1 LGEDEVK
8 LTKKNLGWPL
18 EPAFL
23 IPEEARKHFQ
33 KALENGARLE
43 TEWENMFARY
53 EKKYPEPASE
63 LRGLIQGK
71 LPAGWD
77 AGISDFPADAK
88 GLATRVASGK
98 VMQQFKKALSGFM
111 GGSADLNTS
120 THTELKDA
128 GNFENPSMAVG
139 DLQGSAGGGW
149 SYAGRNLQ
157 FGVREHGMASISNGM
172 AAHGGLIPFCATF
185 LTFSDYMRPA
195 IRLSALMKL
204 KTIYVF
210 THDSI
215 AMGEDGPTHQ
225 PVEHLASLRAIPG
238 LVVIRPGDA
247 NETAVAWRMAIE
259 LPDTPVALILSR
271 QDLPTLD
278 RTKFASALGLR
289 FGAYILLDV
298 PDYKPDLILI
308 ASGSEVDLI
317 VKAQEKL
324 SKQKIAVRLVSMPSW
339 ELFEAQAE
347 EYRHRILPPSVP
359 ARLTVEAGVSQGWNR
374 YAGDQGD
381 IMSIDTFGASAPGEV
396 VMREHGFTAERICE
410 RALALLKKIKDES
423 AAG

>member
-1 LGEDEVK
+1 
-8 LTKKNLGWPL
+8 
-18 EPAFL
+18 
-23 IPEEARKHFQ
+23 
-33 KALENGARLE
+33 
-43 TEWENMFARY
+43 
-53 EKKYPEPASE
+53 
-63 LRGLIQGK
+63 
-71 LPAGWD
+71 
-77 AGISDFPADAK
+77 
-88 GLATRVASGK
+88 
-98 VMQQFKKALSGFM
+98 
-111 GGSADLNTS
+111 
-120 THTELKDA
+120 
-128 GNFENPSMAVG
+128 
-139 DLQGSAGGGW
+139 
-149 SYAGRNLQ
+149 
-157 FGVREHGMASISNGM
+157 
-172 AAHGGLIPFCATF
+172 
-185 LTFSDYMRPA
+185 
-195 IRLSALMKL
+195 MKL